1 MVFKTKGL
9 YCENLALQLQYLF
22 LKIRLCRR
30 RIVGSFCGNCC
41 QFIDFIRFL
50 KIGTLALKPRV
61 QGSSPCTPAT

>member
-9 YCENLALQLQYLF
+9 YCGNSALQLQYLF
-22 LKIRLCRR
+22 PEIRLCRR

-41 QFIDFIRFL
+41 QFVDFIRFL
-50 KIGTLALKPRV
+50 KIGTLAPKPRA

>member
-1 MVFKTKGL
+1 MVFMTITIYLK
-9 YCENLALQLQYLF
+9 NAALQLQYLF

-50 KIGTLALKPRV
+50 KIGTLAPKPRA